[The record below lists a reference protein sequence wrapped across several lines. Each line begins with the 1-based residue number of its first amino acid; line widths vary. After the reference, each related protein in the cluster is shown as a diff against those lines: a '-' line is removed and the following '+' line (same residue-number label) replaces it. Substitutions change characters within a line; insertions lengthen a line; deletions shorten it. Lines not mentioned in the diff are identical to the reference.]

1 VPTWIWASCAVLIVV
16 ISLLV
21 IVALTTGIL
30 IGQGL
35 GGG

>member
-1 VPTWIWASCAVLIVV
+1 LPTWAWVGCLALIIFILLTVV
-16 ISLLV
+16 T
-21 IVALTTGIL
+21 LTTGIL